1 MYPPFP
7 EVANMKT
14 YISVSEARSTIVEH
28 AAAVEAE
35 RIPVQDSV
43 GRTLRA
49 AVVSADDIP
58 PFDNS
63 AMDGYAVMAADVP
76 GRLRIVESVAAGRV
90 PRRTVSAGTCA
101 RIMTGAPIP
110 RGADAVVP
118 VEWTTM
124 VAAGVV
130 DVERPVGQQAHIR
143 RAGRDVR
150 AQERVLAAGTRITP
164 PMVGMMTAVGCTEVT
179 VSRLPAVAVVSTGD
193 ELVPAAAALQPGK
206 IRDSNGPG
214 LAAQVVAAGGA
225 VSGFY
230 RAQDNRDSI
239 RTVIREALGAD
250 LLVFSGGVS
259 VGGHDYVKD
268 VLQEMG
274 MRSLFWKVRQRPGKP
289 LAFGLLEGTP
299 VLGLPGN
306 PVSSAICFDQYGRT
320 ALAAMLGRDRIMR
333 QRHAAVL
340 VEATPKKPGLHHF
353 VRGVATVDK
362 TATLVVRDT
371 GSQGSNIYSS
381 MVQANCII
389 HLPEDMRDAPAGSSV
404 ELEWLRW

>member
-1 MYPPFP
+1 
-7 EVANMKT
+7 MKT
-14 YISVSEARSTIVEH
+14 YISVSEARSTIVEN
-28 AAAVEAE
+28 AAAVETE
-35 RIPVQDSV
+35 RIPVQDAV

-58 PFDNS
+58 PFDNA
-63 AMDGYAVMAADVP
+63 AMDGYAVIADDVP
-76 GRLRIVESVAAGRV
+76 GRLRIVESVAAGSV
-90 PRRTVSAGTCA
+90 PRRTVGPGTCA

-118 VEWTTM
+118 VEWTTL

-130 DVERPVGQQAHIR
+130 HVDRSVDQQAHIR

-150 AQERVLAAGTRITP
+150 AQERVLEEGTRITP
-164 PMVGMMTAVGCTEVT
+164 PMVGMMTAVGCAEVT

-214 LAAQVVAAGGA
+214 LTAQVVAAGGA
-225 VSGFY
+225 VAGSY
-230 RAQDNRDSI
+230 RAKDNRASI
-239 RTVIREALGAD
+239 RTVVHEALGAD

-289 LAFGLLEGTP
+289 LAFGLLDGTP

-306 PVSSAICFDQYGRT
+306 PVSSAICFDQYGRS

-333 QRHAAVL
+333 RRHAAVL
-340 VEATPKKPGLHHF
+340 VEATPKKPGLYHF
-353 VRGVATVDK
+353 VRGVASVDK
-362 TATLVVRDT
+362 TARLVVRDT

-381 MVQANCII
+381 MVRANCIV
-389 HLPEDMRDAPAGSSV
+389 HLPEDMEDAPAGSRV